1 MWNLI
6 RSPLIFTLFGA
17 ATSISAQAD
26 DMVNKVVNSPI
37 FANGTV
43 RDIRSGLNIY
53 LQRRDAM
60 GLNFLDPKVPGYGI
74 PPGGRMEV
82 EMISG
87 FQRDPK
93 IPLGQPSILLV
104 AGTPQQ
110 ALPGRTVGYTVSEG
124 ENPNT
129 FVITP
134 KTPGGLEVP
143 NIVSNAPGAARDPIR
158 QYGIKIVHV
167 GMTMAFVNRG
177 EKGRVEVR
185 IFDRN
190 GKIVKRGAG
199 EVEFLPTP
207 RPQIFPTNIPHGK
220 RNHNWQRLRPGEV
233 LGRTQG
239 TLPLAFLLFDKNQGF
254 GNKGLD
260 GVGVL
265 SRRELDVLNY
275 KLPSSLRRYT
285 GGLIVQDKN
294 GDGLIEPNGDRI
306 IGGIIEAAPE
316 GAKGHEARTPLH
328 TAGHYLSRP
337 TADFNPKAGT
347 KLGGSILLVEYVG
360 GDKKGVYE
368 PTFALLSDPDDIT
381 SPDGSTYT
389 YSVVVE

>member
-6 RSPLIFTLFGA
+6 RSLLIFTLFGP
-17 ATSISAQAD
+17 ATSVSAQAD
-26 DMVNKVVNSPI
+26 DMVNVVVNSPI

-60 GLNFLDPKVPGYGI
+60 GLEFLDPEVPGYGI
-74 PPGGRMEV
+74 PPGGRLEV

-87 FQRDPK
+87 FQRDPS

-124 ENPNT
+124 RNPNT
-129 FVITP
+129 FVIMP
-134 KTPGGLEVP
+134 KTPNGLEVSK
-143 NIVSNAPGAARDPIR
+143 IVSNAPGAAHDPIR
-158 QYGIKIVHV
+158 QHGIKIVHV

-177 EKGRVEVR
+177 QKGRVEVR
-185 IFDRN
+185 IVDRD
-190 GKIVKRGAG
+190 GKILKRGAG
-199 EVEFLPTP
+199 EVEFLSTP

-220 RNHNWQRLRPGEV
+220 RNHNWQRLKTGEI

-239 TLPLAFLLFDKNQGF
+239 TLPLAFLIFDRNRGF

-275 KLPSSLRRYT
+275 KLPPPLQRYT
-285 GGLIVQDKN
+285 GGLILQDKN
-294 GDGLIEPNGDRI
+294 GDGLIEPSGDRI
-306 IGGIIEAAPE
+306 IGGIIDSAPE
-316 GAKGHEARTPLH
+316 DAKGHEARTPLQ
-328 TAGHYLSRP
+328 TTGHYLSRP
-337 TADFNPKAGT
+337 TADFNAKAGA

-360 GDKKGVYE
+360 GDKKGVYQ

-381 SPDGSTYT
+381 SSDGSTYT